1 MQHVHTLTRDAK
13 SGVLVFFEGGGGS
26 KVSSV
31 GGVVVDLVSTSVF
44 IGIGRGLDR
53 GFDAEDFFRWVCWCS
68 LDTTLTVLLPNFHR
82 FTLDTSKGPEQY
94 VCMFERFYVP
104 NWLYL

>member
-53 GFDAEDFFRWVCWCS
+53 GFDAEDFFS
-68 LDTTLTVLLPNFHR
+68 MGLLMLVGHNFYCIVTKFSSIH
-82 FTLDTSKGPEQY
+82 LGHK
-94 VCMFERFYVP
+94 
-104 NWLYL
+104 

>member
-1 MQHVHTLTRDAK
+1 MQHVHTFTRDAK

-82 FTLDTSKGPEQY
+82 FTLDTSGL
-94 VCMFERFYVP
+94 VSAIVNFDR
-104 NWLYL
+104 

>member
-26 KVSSV
+26 RVSSV

-44 IGIGRGLDR
+44 IGIGRDWIVDSMQKVFFG
-53 GFDAEDFFRWVCWCS
+53 GFV
-68 LDTTLTVLLPNFHR
+68 DTTYCIVTKFSSIHLGYKWAR
-82 FTLDTSKGPEQY
+82 FGDREL
-94 VCMFERFYVP
+94 
-104 NWLYL
+104 

>member
-1 MQHVHTLTRDAK
+1 MQHVHTFTRDAK

-44 IGIGRGLDR
+44 IGIGRDWIVDSMQKICFG
-53 GFDAEDFFRWVCWCS
+53 GFVDARW
-68 LDTTLTVLLPNFHR
+68 TQLTVLLPNFHR
-82 FTLDTSKGPEQY
+82 FTLDTSGL
-94 VCMFERFYVP
+94 VSAIVNFDR
-104 NWLYL
+104 